1 MSSSACGYRGAGHQ
15 AVHTRSVVS
24 GSTPSA
30 MQSYALVLK
39 YCTKVKIRILS
50 DNGLLLFS
58 FSLPSSFA
66 FVLHVCG
73 HVTARHCPI
82 YAHRMRAHICGSD
95 NIHTYHFYPSI
106 SFTPQCSASSLASSL
121 SCSLEPAPH
130 PHSLNCS
137 HGRRFAPQL
146 SSTTLRAS
154 NHLKKLSLV
163 LSFSRSLALSLPPSL
178 PSSPS
183 LVLTASHQSLRVPQ
197 QAEWNGESASPATPM
212 QFNLSLSICTD
223 MKLSP

>member
-106 SFTPQCSASSLASSL
+106 HLFHPSMLRLLSCFLTFLLSRAGPSSSLTEL
-121 SCSLEPAPH
+121 FTWPAV
-130 PHSLNCS
+130 
-137 HGRRFAPQL
+137 RPQL

-178 PSSPS
+178 PPS
-183 LVLTASHQSLRVPQ
+183 LPLP
-197 QAEWNGESASPATPM
+197 
-212 QFNLSLSICTD
+212 LSY
-223 MKLSP
+223 

>member
-137 HGRRFAPQL
+137 HGRRFAPSFPAQH
-146 SSTTLRAS
+146 SV
-154 NHLKKLSLV
+154 HLIISKSY
-163 LSFSRSLALSLPPSL
+163 LSFSRSLVLSLSPSLPPSL
-178 PSSPS
+178 PLP
-183 LVLTASHQSLRVPQ
+183 
-197 QAEWNGESASPATPM
+197 
-212 QFNLSLSICTD
+212 LSY
-223 MKLSP
+223 